1 MHKFNGVLVANEI
14 KNLQWHRIEGK
25 PEIAYTF
32 SDSSEDYC
40 ILANNID
47 EMLITSDDEIV
58 PSLFALDF
66 WIKGST
72 EGCQLTVDDLQQ
84 CYDDDVYAAYS
95 LYNFDSAC
103 FLVKHDSSVCIPVPE
118 SYQEEL
124 RKFFFGDPN
133 YTKPTLSERFE
144 SSGLVQLNGEFTFV
158 NYSSDRAV
166 LIFRNSDFHFTDAK
180 PIFVSQN
187 CTSEVRSLYYDEDQ
201 EIKND
206 IIEYHYNPTGI
217 LCMDLIYRYLYVLYD
232 GPNGPAVS
240 FVNYKFGTFYFKGY
254 FFIVQNNV
262 AIKIPCPESDFSEDD
277 HYRYIRF
284 SDFTLECALRNV
296 NAAYFHVVGF
306 MRTNERGEKIRW
318 GGEAWSLSDLQKAGM
333 DHDLTDHSLADDSQM
348 NNSVTTERYTM
359 DSSSDT
365 ATEDLQPVKTPISES
380 PDSHMQDND
389 DSENLNDELS
399 DLDDAESEVPAEYS
413 DEANHDA
420 AMEQLDHTDQEALT
434 ESSDSAT
441 SSDNEQK
448 EPVIKAGIEF
458 TDCLDDVSK
467 LDPLTLFRNVNIEKL
482 QSILLDSTLTI

>member
-1 MHKFNGVLVANEI
+1 MHKFNGVLVTNEI

-32 SDSSEDYC
+32 SDSSDDYC

-72 EGCQLTVDDLQQ
+72 EGCQLTVDDLQR

-103 FLVKHDSSVCIPVPE
+103 FLVRHDSSVCIPVPE
-118 SYQEEL
+118 SYQEKL

-158 NYSSDRAV
+158 NYSSDRAE

-180 PIFVSQN
+180 LIFVAQN
-187 CTSEVRSLYYDEDQ
+187 CTSEVHSLYYGEDQ

-296 NAAYFHVVGF
+296 NAAYFHVAGF

-348 NNSVTTERYTM
+348 NNSITTERYTM

-389 DSENLNDELS
+389 DSEDLNDELS
-399 DLDDAESEVPAEYS
+399 DLDDAESEAPAEYS

-420 AMEQLDHTDQEALT
+420 AMELLDRTDQEALT
-434 ESSDSAT
+434 ESSDSAA

-458 TDCLDDVSK
+458 TDSLDDVSK

>member
-1 MHKFNGVLVANEI
+1 MHKFNGVLITNEI

-32 SDSSEDYC
+32 SDASDDYC
-40 ILANNID
+40 ILPNSID
-47 EMLITSDDEIV
+47 EMLITSDDEIT
-58 PSLFALDF
+58 PSLLSLDF
-66 WIKGST
+66 WINGST
-72 EGCQLTVDDLQQ
+72 EGCQLTVDDLRQ
-84 CYDDDVYAAYS
+84 CYEDDVYAAYS
-95 LYNFDSAC
+95 MYNFDSAC
-103 FLVKHDSSVCIPVPE
+103 FLVRHDSSVCIPVPE
-118 SYQEEL
+118 SYQEKL

-133 YTKPTLSERFE
+133 YTKPMLSERFE

-158 NYSSDRAV
+158 NYSSDRAELV
-166 LIFRNSDFHFTDAK
+166 FRNSDFHFTDAK
-180 PIFVSQN
+180 PIFVTQN
-187 CTSEVRSLYYDEDQ
+187 CTSEVHSLYYDEDQ

-217 LCMDLIYRYLYVLYD
+217 LCMDLNYRYLYVLYK

-277 HYRYIRF
+277 YYRYIRF

-296 NAAYFHVVGF
+296 NAAYFHVAGF
-306 MRTNERGEKIRW
+306 VRTSERGEKIRW

-348 NNSVTTERYTM
+348 NHSIITEKYTM

-399 DLDDAESEVPAEYS
+399 DLDDAESEAPVEYS
-413 DEANHDA
+413 DETNSDA
-420 AMEQLDHTDQEALT
+420 IMEQSNHADQEELS
-434 ESSDSAT
+434 ESFDSVI
-441 SSDNEQK
+441 SSDNGQK

-458 TDCLDDVSK
+458 TDSLDDVSK

>member
-1 MHKFNGVLVANEI
+1 MHKFNGVLVTSEI

-32 SDSSEDYC
+32 SDSSDDYC
-40 ILANNID
+40 ILANSID
-47 EMLITSDDEIV
+47 EMLITSDNEIM
-58 PSLFALDF
+58 PSLSCLDF
-66 WIKGST
+66 WINGSA
-72 EGCQLTVDDLQQ
+72 EGCQLTVEDLQQ

-103 FLVKHDSSVCIPVPE
+103 FLVRHDSSVCVPVPE

-158 NYSSDRAV
+158 NYSSDRAE

-180 PIFVSQN
+180 PIFVTRNS
-187 CTSEVRSLYYDEDQ
+187 TAEVSSLYYDEQ

-206 IIEYHYNPTGI
+206 ITEYHCNPTGI
-217 LCMDLIYRYLYVLYD
+217 LCMDVQCRYLYVLYD

-240 FVNYKFGTFYFKGY
+240 FVNYRFGTFYFKGY

-262 AIKIPCPESDFSEDD
+262 AIKIPCSESDFSEDD

-284 SDFTLECALRNV
+284 SDFTLECAVRNV
-296 NAAYFHVVGF
+296 NAAYFHVAGF

-318 GGEAWSLSDLQKAGM
+318 GGEAWSLSDLQKAGI
-333 DHDLTDHSLADDSQM
+333 DHDLTDHSPADDSQM
-348 NNSVTTERYTM
+348 NHSIITERYTM

-365 ATEDLQPVKTPISES
+365 ATEDLQPVKTLISES
-380 PDSHMQDND
+380 PDSYMQNND
-389 DSENLNDELS
+389 DSEDLNDELS
-399 DLDDAESEVPAEYS
+399 DLDDAKSEAQVEYS
-413 DEANHDA
+413 DEINHEVS
-420 AMEQLDHTDQEALT
+420 MEQSDHTDQEALT
-434 ESSDSAT
+434 ESSDFAA

-448 EPVIKAGIEF
+448 EPVIKAGIELI
-458 TDCLDDVSK
+458 DSLDDVSD

>member
-1 MHKFNGVLVANEI
+1 MHKFNGVLVTNEI

-32 SDSSEDYC
+32 SDSSDDYC

-158 NYSSDRAV
+158 NYSSDRAE
-166 LIFRNSDFHFTDAK
+166 LIFRNSDFHFTAAK

-348 NNSVTTERYTM
+348 NNSITTERYTM

-458 TDCLDDVSK
+458 TDSLDDVSK

>member
-1 MHKFNGVLVANEI
+1 M
-14 KNLQWHRIEGK
+14 
-25 PEIAYTF
+25 
-32 SDSSEDYC
+32 DDYC
-40 ILANNID
+40 ILPNSID

-103 FLVKHDSSVCIPVPE
+103 FLVRHDSSVCVPVPE

-158 NYSSDRAV
+158 SYSSDRAELV
-166 LIFRNSDFHFTDAK
+166 FRNSDFHFTDAK
-180 PIFVSQN
+180 PIFVTRNS
-187 CTSEVRSLYYDEDQ
+187 TAEVSSLYYDEQ

-206 IIEYHYNPTGI
+206 ITEYHCNPTGI
-217 LCMDLIYRYLYVLYD
+217 LCMDVQCRYLYVLYD

-240 FVNYKFGTFYFKGY
+240 FVNYRFGTFYFKGY

-262 AIKIPCPESDFSEDD
+262 AIKIPCSESDFSEDD
-277 HYRYIRF
+277 YYRYIRF
-284 SDFTLECALRNV
+284 SDFTLNFTLECAVRNV
-296 NAAYFHVVGF
+296 NAAYFHVAGF
-306 MRTNERGEKIRW
+306 VRTNERGEKIRW
-318 GGEAWSLSDLQKAGM
+318 GGEAWSLSDLQKAGI

-348 NNSVTTERYTM
+348 NHSIITERYTM

-365 ATEDLQPVKTPISES
+365 ATEDLQPVKTLISKS
-380 PDSHMQDND
+380 PDSYMQDN

-399 DLDDAESEVPAEYS
+399 DLDDAESEAQVEYS
-413 DEANHDA
+413 DEINHEVS
-420 AMEQLDHTDQEALT
+420 MEQSDHTDPEALT
-434 ESSDSAT
+434 ESSDSAA
-441 SSDNEQK
+441 SSNNEQK
-448 EPVIKAGIEF
+448 EPVIKAGIELI
-458 TDCLDDVSK
+458 DSLDDVSD

>member
-158 NYSSDRAV
+158 NYSSDRAE

-262 AIKIPCPESDFSEDD
+262 AIKIPCSESDFSEDD

-448 EPVIKAGIEF
+448 EPVIKADIEF
-458 TDCLDDVSK
+458 TDSLDDVSK

>member
-1 MHKFNGVLVANEI
+1 MHKFNGVLITNEI

-32 SDSSEDYC
+32 SDASDDYC
-40 ILANNID
+40 ILPNSID
-47 EMLITSDDEIV
+47 EMLITSDDEIT
-58 PSLFALDF
+58 PSLLSLDF
-66 WIKGST
+66 WINGST
-72 EGCQLTVDDLQQ
+72 EGCQLTVDDLRQ
-84 CYDDDVYAAYS
+84 CYEDDVYAAYS
-95 LYNFDSAC
+95 MYNFDSAC
-103 FLVKHDSSVCIPVPE
+103 FLVRHDSSVCIPVPG
-118 SYQEEL
+118 SYQEKL

-133 YTKPTLSERFE
+133 YTKPMLSERFE

-158 NYSSDRAV
+158 NYSSDRAELV
-166 LIFRNSDFHFTDAK
+166 FRNSDFHFTDAK
-180 PIFVSQN
+180 PIFVTQN
-187 CTSEVRSLYYDEDQ
+187 CTSEVHSLYYDEDQ

-217 LCMDLIYRYLYVLYD
+217 LCMDLNYRYLYVLYK

-277 HYRYIRF
+277 YYRYIRF

-296 NAAYFHVVGF
+296 NAAYFHVAGF
-306 MRTNERGEKIRW
+306 IRINERGEEIRW
-318 GGEAWSLSDLQKAGM
+318 GGEPWSTSDLQQAGM
-333 DHDLTDHSLADDSQM
+333 DHDLTDHSII
-348 NNSVTTERYTM
+348 TEKYTM

-399 DLDDAESEVPAEYS
+399 DLDDAESEAPVEYS
-413 DEANHDA
+413 DETNSDA
-420 AMEQLDHTDQEALT
+420 IMEQSDHADQEELS
-434 ESSDSAT
+434 ESSDSVI
-441 SSDNEQK
+441 SSDNGQE

-458 TDCLDDVSK
+458 TDSLDDVSK

>member
-1 MHKFNGVLVANEI
+1 MHKFNGVLITNEI

-32 SDSSEDYC
+32 SDASDDYC
-40 ILANNID
+40 ILPNSID
-47 EMLITSDDEIV
+47 EMLITSDDEIT
-58 PSLFALDF
+58 PSLLGLDF
-66 WIKGST
+66 WINGST
-72 EGCQLTVDDLQQ
+72 EGCQLTVDDLRQ
-84 CYDDDVYAAYS
+84 CYEDDVYAAYS

-118 SYQEEL
+118 SDQEQL
-124 RKFFFGDPN
+124 RKFFFGDHN
-133 YTKPTLSERFE
+133 YTKPTLSEIFE

-158 NYSSDRAV
+158 NYSADRAELV
-166 LIFRNSDFHFTDAK
+166 FRNSDFRFTDAK

-458 TDCLDDVSK
+458 TDSLDDVSK